1 MNKSFLKLLLSILL
15 FMGARCEL
23 MAQVP
28 REIIIET
35 PGLLFKEP
43 RFLVKPGEQIKL
55 TLKNTD
61 EMSHD
66 FVLTRPNQ
74 RERVIALALA
84 MLTANPNET
93 GFIPNTPSIIQSI
106 PMLKPGEEKSITFTA
121 PDKEGIY
128 PYLCTYPGHGTVMYG
143 AMYVSV
149 MPMPPID
156 VDSNVPESLRHPGG
170 RSMAGHD
177 MMHMGGTGA
186 AAAKTVTIYRT
197 YMPDS
202 GPASIA
208 VGLPGGISYN
218 WDAGV
223 CRLRYAWSGG
233 FVNLDKNWMGNG
245 KDLAEVQ
252 GTIFYRENTA
262 APIRI
267 GEKEH
272 VPVHQFKGY
281 TMVNGFPT
289 FNYLLDGVKV
299 SERIVAAPKGNG
311 IQRTLTFTNLKKPL
325 WFVRDNANKKPLIIA
340 GGKWEGTYLSIKPVG
355 GNARLVLMY
364 IK

>member
-1 MNKSFLKLLLSILL
+1 MLLLNTLL
-15 FMGARCEL
+15 CAGMTADT
-23 MAQVP
+23 MAQAP
-28 REIIIET
+28 REVVIET
-35 PGLLFKEP
+35 PGLMFKEP

-55 TLKNTD
+55 TMKNTD

-66 FVLTRPNQ
+66 FVLTRPGQ

-93 GFIPNTPSIIQSI
+93 GFIPTTPMIIQSI

-121 PDKEGIY
+121 PDREGIY

-143 AMYVSV
+143 AMYVST

-156 VDSNVPESLRHPGG
+156 VDSNVPESAKHPAGG
-170 RSMAGHD
+170 GMAGHD
-177 MMHMGGTGA
+177 MMHMGNA
-186 AAAKTVTIYRT
+186 PKTATIYRT

-202 GPASIA
+202 GPAGIA

-218 WDAGV
+218 WDAGA

-252 GTIFYRENTA
+252 GTVFYREHTA
-262 APIRI
+262 DPIRI
-267 GEKEH
+267 GTKEH
-272 VPVHQFKGY
+272 VPAHQFKGY
-281 TMVNGFPT
+281 TIVNGFPT

-299 SERIVAAPKGNG
+299 SERIVAAAKGGG
-311 IQRTLTFTNLKKPL
+311 IQRTITFTGLKKPV
-325 WFVRDNANKKPLIIA
+325 WFVRDAADKKPAAI
-340 GGKWEGTYLSIKPVG
+340 GGKWDGNYLAVKPVA
-355 GNARLVLMY
+355 GNARLVLTY
-364 IK
+364 TK